1 MRAGRS
7 DNSDPQARLPLICF
21 ADASRHAAG
30 MAIAIPDPQLLLPSL
45 RAANARWQP
54 LPFGPATA
62 LALLAGCV
70 ASLLLPAFAPIW
82 LTIPLIVSGFAGWT
96 AGGMA
101 RAVGT
106 LLLGFGLCTLQAD
119 RALDAQLPPAM
130 EGHVVELTGRV
141 VDLPVREPKRTRFR
155 FVVDGDS
162 DSALRGKTLQL
173 AWYDD
178 RKQARGGVVLPAPV
192 HAGERWRL
200 EAKLRAPRGLRNPG
214 GFDAERNA
222 LAQGIAATGYVA
234 DAENAKRLGDA
245 RGLDAWREAMSAR
258 IGRAAPPDSARFL
271 RAFALG
277 DTGDLADADW
287 EILRAGGLTHLIA
300 ISGFHVG
307 LVAGFGALLARGLWW
322 LFPLLGRRCPRQVAC
337 GIAALAFAAGYA
349 MVAGLSLPT
358 LRTLLMIAVVV
369 LARVLRRA
377 TRAGDALALAAIAM
391 LLADALSP
399 LAPGFWL
406 SFVGVA
412 WLLWCLPGLE
422 TQPFRGFLAAQ
433 GVATI
438 GLLPLTA
445 LFFGQASLAGP
456 FANLLAVPWWSLVVV
471 PLTLSGAGLEAIHP
485 GAGAWAWWLA
495 GHAFTWSWRLFAW
508 MASSP
513 IALWCLPEAPW
524 YALPLAL
531 ASAFWL
537 LLPRGVAG
545 KPLALLLWLPLLLP
559 ALHAPAPGDAE
570 LTVIDVGQGLSVLV
584 RTHDH
589 ALLYD
594 MGPAV
599 PDGFDAG
606 ERVVVPTLHAL
617 GVHAIDVAM
626 VSHGDSDHAGGFAAV
641 RRAFPPG
648 VSLSP
653 AGGPVPETKPCLA
666 GAHWRWDGVDFRV
679 LHPAEGFPY
688 LDNEA
693 SCVLRVAGA
702 HGVALLTGDIGEVI
716 ERKLLREQPSMLRAD
731 VVLVA
736 HHGSGGSS
744 DPDFVA
750 ATGARFALVSSGFGN
765 RFHHPQPE
773 VVERWSAAG
782 AAMADT
788 QDFGALRMR
797 LRKGGPELAGER
809 QRHPRPWDAVR
820 RRSRAAGLSY
830 RPD

>member
-1 MRAGRS
+1 MS
-7 DNSDPQARLPLICF
+7 ENSDPTSHRPLIHST
-21 ADASRHAAG
+21 DASRHATG
-30 MAIAIPDPQLLLPSL
+30 MAIAISNPQLLLSSV

-54 LPFGPATA
+54 LSLGPGTA

-82 LTIPLIVSGFAGWT
+82 FATLAIIAGFGGWY
-96 AGGMA
+96 AGGISRIA
-101 RAVGT
+101 GT

-130 EGHVVELTGRV
+130 EGQVVGITGRV
-141 VDLPVREPKRTRFR
+141 VELPVRQPKRTRFR
-155 FVVDGDS
+155 FVVDGES
-162 DSALRGKTLQL
+162 PSALHGKTLQL

-178 RKQARGGVVLPAPV
+178 RRQLRQGIVLPMPV
-192 HAGERWRL
+192 HAGERWML

-234 DAENAKRLGDA
+234 DAETAKRLGDA
-245 RGLDAWREAMSAR
+245 RGLDAWRETMSAR
-258 IGRAAPPDSARFL
+258 IGRAAPADSARFL

-277 DTGDLADADW
+277 DAGGLVDADW
-287 EILRAGGLTHLIA
+287 ETLRAGGLTHLIA

-322 LFPLLGRRCPRQVAC
+322 LLPLLGRRCPRQVAC
-337 GIAALAFAAGYA
+337 GVAALAFAAGYG
-349 MVAGLSLPT
+349 MVAGSSLPT

-399 LAPGFWL
+399 LSPGFWL

-412 WLLWCLPGLE
+412 WLLWCLPAAE
-422 TQPFRGFLAAQ
+422 TQPIRGFLAAQ
-433 GVATI
+433 CVATI

-471 PLTLSGAGLEAIHP
+471 PLTLFGAGLEAIHP

-495 GHAFTWSWRLFAW
+495 GHAFEWSWRLFAW

-513 IALWCLPEAPW
+513 LALWCLPEAPW

-537 LLPRGVAG
+537 LLPRGVPG

-559 ALHAPAPGDAE
+559 ALDAPAPGDAE

-648 VSLSP
+648 LSLSP

-679 LHPAEGFPY
+679 LHPGEGFPY
-688 LDNEA
+688 LDNES
-693 SCVLRVAGA
+693 SCVLRVSGVHGA
-702 HGVALLTGDIGEVI
+702 ALLTGDIGEVI

-750 ATGARFALVSSGFGN
+750 ATGAKLALVSSGFGN
-765 RFHHPQPE
+765 RFHHPQAE
-773 VVERWSAAG
+773 VVERWGAAG
-782 AAMADT
+782 AAVADT
-788 QDFGALRMR
+788 QGLGALRVR
-797 LRKGGPELAGER
+797 LGEGGPWLAGER
-809 QRHPRPWDAVR
+809 LRHPRPWDAAR

>member
-1 MRAGRS
+1 
-7 DNSDPQARLPLICF
+7 
-21 ADASRHAAG
+21 
-30 MAIAIPDPQLLLPSL
+30 MAIAIPTPLSALPSV

-82 LTIPLIVSGFAGWT
+82 LAMLAIAFGIAGWWMGGFARG
-96 AGGMA
+96 
-101 RAVGT
+101 VGT

-130 EGHVVELTGRV
+130 EGNVVELTGRV
-141 VDLPVREPKRTRFR
+141 VGLPVREPKRTRFR
-155 FVVDGDS
+155 LKVDGDS
-162 DSALRGKTLQL
+162 NAALRGKTLQL

-178 RKQARGGVVLPAPV
+178 RKLLAEGVIPPMPV

-222 LAQGIAATGYVA
+222 LAQGVAATGYVA
-234 DAENAKRLGDA
+234 DVDNAKRIGIA
-245 RGLDAWREAMSAR
+245 RGLDAWREAMSTR
-258 IGRAAPPDSARFL
+258 IAKQAPADCARFL

-277 DTGDLADADW
+277 DTGGLRDEDW
-287 EILRAGGLTHLIA
+287 ETLRAGGLTHLIA

-322 LFPLLGRRCPRQVAC
+322 LFPLFARRCPRQVAC
-337 GIAALAFAAGYA
+337 GIAALAFAAGYSV
-349 MVAGLSLPT
+349 VAGLSLPT

-399 LAPGFWL
+399 LSPGFWL
-406 SFVGVA
+406 SFLGVA
-412 WLLWCLPGLE
+412 WLLWCLPGAE
-422 TQPFRGFLAAQ
+422 TQPLRGFLAAQ
-433 GVATI
+433 GVATL

-471 PLTLSGAGLEAIHP
+471 PFTLMGTGLEALHP
-485 GAGAWAWWLA
+485 GAGTWAWWLA
-495 GHAFTWSWRLFAW
+495 GHAFDPSWTLFAW

-513 IALWCLPEAPW
+513 MALWWAPEAPW
-524 YALPLAL
+524 YAVPLAL

-537 LLPRGVAG
+537 LLPRGVPG
-545 KPLALLLWLPLLLP
+545 KPLAALLWLPLLWP
-559 ALHAPAPGDAE
+559 ALHAPAFGDAD
-570 LTVIDVGQGLSVLV
+570 LVVVDVGQGLSVLV
-584 RTHDH
+584 RTRHH

-606 ERVVVPTLHAL
+606 ARVVVPALHAL
-617 GVHAIDVAM
+617 GIRRIDVAM
-626 VSHGDSDHAGGFAAV
+626 VSHGDNDHAGGFPAV
-641 RRAFPPG
+641 ERAFPPALA
-648 VSLSP
+648 LSP
-653 AGGPVPETKPCLA
+653 AGSPVPDTQPCLA
-666 GAHWRWDGVDFRV
+666 GAHWHWDGVAFRV
-679 LHPAEGFPY
+679 LHPARWFPY
-688 LDNEA
+688 LDNES
-693 SCVLRVAGA
+693 SCVLRVSTA
-702 HGVALLTGDIGEVI
+702 HGAVLLTGDIGEVV
-716 ERKLLREQPSMLRAD
+716 ERKLMREQPSMLRAD

-736 HHGSGGSS
+736 HHGSDGSS
-744 DPDFVA
+744 DPGFVA
-750 ATGARFALVSSGFGN
+750 ATGAKLALVSSGFGN
-765 RFHHPQPE
+765 RFHHPKPE
-773 VVERWSAAG
+773 VVERWQGAG
-782 AAMADT
+782 AEVADT
-788 QDFGALRMR
+788 QDSGALRVE
-797 LRKGGPELAGER
+797 LRRGGPAVEGER
-809 QRHPRPWDAVR
+809 QRHPRPWDAAR
-820 RRSRAAGLSY
+820 RRARAAGLSY

>member
-1 MRAGRS
+1 
-7 DNSDPQARLPLICF
+7 
-21 ADASRHAAG
+21 
-30 MAIAIPDPQLLLPSL
+30 MAIAIPSPRLAFPSL
-45 RAANARWQP
+45 RRANARWQP

-82 LTIPLIVSGFAGWT
+82 FGSTCIAIGAAGWC
-96 AGGMA
+96 AGGLA
-101 RAVGT
+101 RGIGT

-130 EGHVVELTGRV
+130 EGHAVEISGRI
-141 VDLPVREPKRTRFR
+141 VDLPIREPKRTRFR
-155 FVVDGDS
+155 LVVDGDS
-162 DSALRGKTLQL
+162 NAALRGKTLQL

-178 RKQARGGVVLPAPV
+178 RKQAQDGLVPPAPV
-192 HAGERWRL
+192 HAGERWML

-234 DAENAKRLGDA
+234 DAENAKRIGIA
-245 RGLDAWREAMSAR
+245 HGLDAWREAMSSRIAR
-258 IGRAAPPDSARFL
+258 QAPADSARFL

-277 DTGDLADADW
+277 DTGGLVDEDW
-287 EILRAGGLTHLIA
+287 ETLRADGLTHLIA

-322 LFPLLGRRCPRQVAC
+322 LFPLLARRCPRQVAC
-337 GIAALAFAAGYA
+337 GIAALAFAAGYSV
-349 MVAGLSLPT
+349 VAGLSLPT

-399 LAPGFWL
+399 LSPGFWL

-412 WLLWCLPGLE
+412 WLLWCLPGVE
-422 TQPFRGFLAAQ
+422 TRPVRGFFAAQ
-433 GVATI
+433 GVATL

-471 PLTLSGAGLEAIHP
+471 PLTLIGTGLEALHP
-485 GAGAWAWWLA
+485 GAGSWAWWLA
-495 GHAFTWSWRLFAW
+495 GHAFECSWRLFAW
-508 MASSP
+508 ISASP
-513 IALWCLPEAPW
+513 MALWWAPEAPW
-524 YALPLAL
+524 FAAPLAL

-537 LLPRGVAG
+537 LLPRGVPG
-545 KPLALLLWLPLLLP
+545 KPLAALLWLPLLWP
-559 ALHAPAPGDAE
+559 SLHAPAFGDAE
-570 LTVIDVGQGLSVLV
+570 LTVVDVGQGLSVLV
-584 RTHDH
+584 RTRHH

-617 GVHAIDVAM
+617 GVRRIDVA
-626 VSHGDSDHAGGFAAV
+626 VASHGDNDHAGGLPAV

-648 VSLSP
+648 LALSP
-653 AGGPVPETKPCLA
+653 AGSPVPDTKPCLA
-666 GAHWRWDGVDFRV
+666 GTHWRWDGVEFRV
-679 LHPAEGFPY
+679 LHPAAGFPY
-688 LDNEA
+688 LDNES
-693 SCVLRVAGA
+693 SCVLRVSGA
-702 HGVALLTGDIGEVI
+702 HGAALLTGDIGEVI

-744 DPDFVA
+744 DPGFVA
-750 ATGARFALVSSGFGN
+750 ATGAKLALVSSGFGN
-765 RFHHPQPE
+765 RFHHPLAD
-773 VVERWSAAG
+773 VLERWREAHADV
-782 AAMADT
+782 ADT
-788 QDFGALRMR
+788 QDLGALRIR
-797 LRKGGPELAGER
+797 LRQGGPELEGER
-809 QRHPRPWDAVR
+809 LRHPRPWDAPR
-820 RRSRAAGLSY
+820 RRARAAGLSY
-830 RPD
+830 RSD

>member
-1 MRAGRS
+1 MAMALSGTS
-7 DNSDPQARLPLICF
+7 FPT
-21 ADASRHAAG
+21 SR
-30 MAIAIPDPQLLLPSL
+30 I
-45 RAANARWQP
+45 RVWNACVRP

-62 LALLAGCV
+62 SLLLAGCV
-70 ASLLLPAFAPIW
+70 ASLLLPAFAPTW
-82 LTIPLIVSGFAGWT
+82 LAIPLIVLGFAGWT
-96 AGGMA
+96 AGGLG
-101 RAVGT
+101 RGVGT

-119 RALDAQLPPAM
+119 RALDAQLPPAL
-130 EGHVVELTGRV
+130 EGDVVAITGHV
-141 VDLPVREPKRTRFR
+141 VDLPAREAKRTRFR
-155 FVVDGDS
+155 FVVDAES
-162 DSALRGKTLQL
+162 PAALRGKTLQL

-178 RKQARGGVVLPAPV
+178 RKQLRQGIVLPMPV
-192 HAGERWRL
+192 HAGERWQL

-234 DAENAKRLGDA
+234 KAENAKRVGPA

-277 DTGDLADADW
+277 DTGGLADADW

-322 LFPLLGRRCPRQVAC
+322 LWPSLGRRCPRQVAC
-337 GIAALAFAAGYA
+337 GLAALAFAAGYA

-399 LAPGFWL
+399 LSPGFWL

-412 WLLWCLPGLE
+412 WLLWCLPGVE
-422 TQPFRGFLAAQ
+422 TRPVRGFLAAQ
-433 GVATI
+433 GVATV

-471 PLTLSGAGLEAIHP
+471 PLTLCGAALEAIHP

-495 GHAFTWSWRLFAW
+495 GHAFEGSWRLFAW

-513 IALWCLPEAPW
+513 LALWCLPEAPW

-537 LLPRGVAG
+537 LLPRGVPG
-545 KPLALLLWLPLLLP
+545 KPLAALLWLPLLLP
-559 ALHAPAPGDAE
+559 ALHAPAIGDAE
-570 LTVIDVGQGLSVLV
+570 MTVIDVGQGLSVLV
-584 RTHDH
+584 RTHGH

-599 PDGFDAG
+599 ADGFDAG
-606 ERVVVPTLHAL
+606 ERVVVPTLRAL
-617 GVHAIDVAM
+617 GVDAIDVAM
-626 VSHGDSDHAGGFAAV
+626 VSHGDSDHAGGFPAV

-648 VSLSP
+648 LSLSP
-653 AGGPVPETKPCLA
+653 AGSPVPETKPCLA

-688 LDNEA
+688 LDNES
-693 SCVLRVAGA
+693 SCVLRVSGVHGA
-702 HGVALLTGDIGEVI
+702 ALLTGDIGEVI
-716 ERKLLREQPSMLRAD
+716 ERKLLREQPTMLQAD

-744 DPDFVA
+744 DPGYVA
-750 ATGARFALVSSGFGN
+750 ATGAKLALVSSGFGN
-765 RFHHPQPE
+765 RFHHPQAE

-782 AAMADT
+782 ATVADT
-788 QDFGALRMR
+788 QGLGALRVR
-797 LRKGGPELAGER
+797 LGKGGPWLAGER
-809 QRHPRPWDAVR
+809 LRHPRPWDAAR
-820 RRSRAAGLSY
+820 RRARATGLSY

>member
-1 MRAGRS
+1 
-7 DNSDPQARLPLICF
+7 
-21 ADASRHAAG
+21 
-30 MAIAIPDPQLLLPSL
+30 MAIALPGS
-45 RAANARWQP
+45 RFDFTAARVRGANACVGP

-62 LALLAGCV
+62 LGLLAGCV

-82 LTIPLIVSGFAGWT
+82 CAVLAITIGAAGWY
-96 AGGMA
+96 AGGIA
-101 RAVGT
+101 RIAGT
-106 LLLGFGLCTLQAD
+106 LLLGFGLSTLQAD

-130 EGHVVELTGRV
+130 EGQLVTIRGHVVEL
-141 VDLPVREPKRTRFR
+141 PAREPKRTRFR

-162 DSALRGKTLQL
+162 DAALRGKTLQL

-178 RKQARGGVVLPAPV
+178 RRQSHNEVVPPAPAPV
-192 HAGERWRL
+192 HAGERWKL

-222 LAQGIAATGYVA
+222 LAQGVAATGNVA
-234 DAENAKRLGDA
+234 DAANAKRVGSA
-245 RGLDAWREAMSAR
+245 RGLDAWRETLSTR
-258 IGRAAPPDSARFL
+258 IGRDAPVDSARFL

-277 DTGDLADADW
+277 DTGGLDDADW
-287 EILRAGGLTHLIA
+287 ETLRADGLTHLIA

-307 LVAGFGALLARGLWW
+307 LVAGFGALLARVAWW

-337 GIAALAFAAGYA
+337 GIAALAAAAAYSV
-349 MVAGLSLPT
+349 VAGLSLPT

-369 LARVLRRA
+369 LARALRRA

-412 WLLWCLPGLE
+412 WLLWCLPGVE
-422 TQPFRGFLAAQ
+422 TRPIRGFFAAQ
-433 GVATI
+433 GVATL

-456 FANLLAVPWWSLVVV
+456 FANLVAVPWWSLVVV
-471 PLTLSGAGLEAIHP
+471 PLTLLGTGLEALHP
-485 GAGAWAWWLA
+485 GAGNWAWWLA
-495 GHAFTWSWRLFAW
+495 GNAFELSWRLFEW
-508 MASSP
+508 TASSP
-513 IALWCLPEAPW
+513 VALWWLPEGPW
-524 YALPLAL
+524 YAVPLAL

-537 LLPRGVAG
+537 LLPRGVPG
-545 KPLALLLWLPLLLP
+545 KPLAALLWLPLLLP
-559 ALHAPAPGDAE
+559 PLHAPAAGDAE
-570 LTVIDVGQGLSVLV
+570 LTVVDVGQGLSVLV
-584 RTHDH
+584 RTHGH

-617 GVHAIDVAM
+617 GVRGIEVAM

-648 VSLSP
+648 LALRP
-653 AGGPVPETKPCLA
+653 AGSPVPGTKACLA
-666 GAHWRWDGVDFRV
+666 GTHWRWDGVEFRV
-679 LHPAEGFPY
+679 LHPAAGFPY
-688 LDNEA
+688 LDNES
-693 SCVLRVAGA
+693 SCVLRVQSSHGA
-702 HGVALLTGDIGEVI
+702 ALLTGDIGEVI

-750 ATGARFALVSSGFGN
+750 ATGAKFALVSSGFGN
-765 RFHHPQPE
+765 RFHHPQAE
-773 VVERWSAAG
+773 VVERWHAAG
-782 AAMADT
+782 AAVVDT
-788 QDFGALRMR
+788 QSLGALRVR
-797 LRKGGPELAGER
+797 LGEGGPRLAGER
-809 QRHPRPWDAVR
+809 LRHPRPWDAAR
-820 RRSRAAGLSY
+820 RRAGVAGLSY